1 MNQIAV
7 VKRPDTIQFPPREN
21 NGDSLDGLREE
32 TRWSPIRPS
41 HRLWGRHT
49 FDRDFNYSPHAQNA
63 TIFRLVCIV
72 FRSDTVEA
80 SW

>member
-1 MNQIAV
+1 MSQTAV
-7 VKRPDTIQFPPREN
+7 VKQPDTIQSLPREN
-21 NGDSLDGLREE
+21 NGDSLDGLRCGNTVVTDSAFTAAVGE
-32 TRWSPIRPS
+32 SYIRQ
-41 HRLWGRHT
+41 RY
-49 FDRDFNYSPHAQNA
+49 DYSPHAKSA